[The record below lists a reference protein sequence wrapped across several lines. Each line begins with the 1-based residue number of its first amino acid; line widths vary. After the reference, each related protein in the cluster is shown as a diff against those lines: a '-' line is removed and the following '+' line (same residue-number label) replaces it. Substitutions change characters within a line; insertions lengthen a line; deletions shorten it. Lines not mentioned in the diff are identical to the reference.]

1 MMMSHGYFLV
11 FMIDNVLLFIVFLWL
26 LKQAQLFAKAGAKI
40 QKKSHSAAQAA
51 EFWLAIR
58 V

>member
-1 MMMSHGYFLV
+1 MSHGYFLV